1 MPDVLIDAGVIFAP
15 LPFQSLEQPGIK
27 PDVKH
32 RLRTADG
39 GIIERD
45 GARVLSG
52 DRQRSS

>member
-32 RLRTADG
+32 RTADG